1 MDEVP
6 TQHLRQG
13 RYISLCTRNVSH
25 SVESH
30 VRKRRSRS
38 TKQGTGPRCWTPIRY
53 PQRPMGSQPSPSP
66 RAATALAAAAE
77 GHDLNFAGQPR
88 GWTLAASASPSWSR
102 APVFVRRAAWGGGT
116 TAAVGSR
123 VVTLLA
129 TKKLGCSNGTG
140 LFLRRH
146 FFVWR
151 GGTVISYRHT
161 YIHRKLCVGICT
173 WCAWLQW
180 IKHRHRPDLPSRSR
194 ANGPRCRRHVTA
206 FFATPK
212 QPPPSATRPL
222 PQVAQHTAR
231 HRCHDDRD

>member
-1 MDEVP
+1 MRRWWMHAMDEVP
-6 TQHLRQG
+6 TQRLRQG

-102 APVFVRRAAWGGGT
+102 APVFVRRAAWGGRDDRRREVASRDPFGDEEARLFERDGIVLK
-116 TAAVGSR
+116 TALFR
-123 VVTLLA
+123 VE
-129 TKKLGCSNGTG
+129 G
-140 LFLRRH
+140 
-146 FFVWR
+146 
-151 GGTVISYRHT
+151 
-161 YIHRKLCVGICT
+161 
-173 WCAWLQW
+173 Q
-180 IKHRHRPDLPSRSR
+180 HRHIVSPYIY
-194 ANGPRCRRHVTA
+194 T
-206 FFATPK
+206 
-212 QPPPSATRPL
+212 
-222 PQVAQHTAR
+222 
-231 HRCHDDRD
+231 